1 MRLREPE
8 KQSIV
13 RAIKSVEPD
22 SKIYLFGSRV
32 DDSGKGGDIDILVIT
47 EKMTYRDKLAIKKR
61 IFAEIEEQ
69 KIDILF
75 SRKGSEA
82 FVKMIFDRGVIRL

>member
-47 EKMTYRDKLAIKKR
+47 EKMTYRDKLAIKR
-61 IFAEIEEQ
+61 EFLQ
-69 KIDILF
+69 K
-75 SRKGSEA
+75 
-82 FVKMIFDRGVIRL
+82 

>member
-75 SRKGSEA
+75 SEKGREA
-82 FVKMIFDRGVIRL
+82 FVKMIFDRGVTRL